1 MMTRMKML
9 MVVAVV
15 VMMAVAV
22 TMIILMTENGDYTTT
37 LRMRKTTAMITYG
50 L

>member
-1 MMTRMKML
+1 MM

-15 VMMAVAV
+15 MMMAVV
-22 TMIILMTENGDYTTT
+22 VMMINLMTENGDYTTT

>member
-1 MMTRMKML
+1 MM
-9 MVVAVV
+9 MVVAVMMMMAVV
-15 VMMAVAV
+15 VMMINL
-22 TMIILMTENGDYTTT
+22 MIENGDYTTT